1 MSTLDVWEGESFE
14 MVDSRDLDWLGRRL
28 RGSLRRRPDGWEVVQ
43 RVGWMRLPSG
53 SDFRIR
59 SRKANPR
66 AILAWLAYA
75 DPSLRDLEISARG
88 PVNAADGELDGFIA
102 AAFAATVLDAVAR
115 HGLGRGYERTA
126 VEGSTVRGR
135 IDFARLSRQGGN
147 LARLPC
153 TTWLRLPSTPVNAF
167 LAAALQR
174 VRRVPALSGA
184 IPAELPRLTVVLDG
198 VRPSVAQHILDGSR
212 PLPRNELAFAPA
224 VALARL
230 ILTRTGL
237 GDGSD
242 RVGASFLI
250 DIAAL
255 FERTVAA
262 GFREAGFDSSA
273 QHVIPYTAHEA
284 ATADASSPGRFYADV
299 LVRGADGR
307 KTVVDAKYKHRVS
320 SANLHQVVAYAAL
333 VGANSAALV
342 VPADSQDVGRVFR
355 FDLPGRSDAHGGSRL
370 AVRVVGLRTDGTSTS
385 DWRAA
390 ARDVAREA
398 AGLGAG
404 GRVAHEGA
412 PDEVVRLAGSWRS
425 PHPRRDS
432 L

>member
-1 MSTLDVWEGESFE
+1 MSTVEVWEGEAFE
-14 MVDSRDLDWLGRRL
+14 MLDSRDLDWLGTRL
-28 RGSLRRRPDGWEVVQ
+28 RGSLRRRHDGWMVVQ

-66 AILAWLAYA
+66 AILAWLAYV
-75 DPSLRDLEISARG
+75 DPSLRDLEIFARG
-88 PVNAADGELDGFIA
+88 PVNAADGELDAFIA
-102 AAFAATVLDAVAR
+102 AAFATTLLDTVAR

-174 VRRVPALSGA
+174 VRRVPALCDA
-184 IPAELPRLTVVLDG
+184 VRTELPRLAVVLDS

-250 DIAAL
+250 DSAKL

-262 GFREAGFDSSA
+262 GFREAGYDSSS
-273 QHVIPYTAHEA
+273 QHVIQYTAHEA
-284 ATADASSPGRFYADV
+284 ATAGAPSPRQFFADV
-299 LVRGADGR
+299 LVREADGS
-307 KTVVDAKYKHRVS
+307 KTVIDAKYKRRVS
-320 SANLHQVVAYAAL
+320 NENLHQVIAYAAL
-333 VGANSAALV
+333 TGAGSAALV
-342 VPADSQDVGRVFR
+342 VPADSQDVGRIFCV
-355 FDLPGRSDAHGGSRL
+355 DLPGRSDAHGGSRL
-370 AVRVVGLRTDGTSTS
+370 AVRVVGLRTDGTSTR

-390 ARDVAREA
+390 AREMAREA
-398 AGLGAG
+398 VGFGPVGNALHRGPAG
-404 GRVAHEGA
+404 
-412 PDEVVRLAGSWRS
+412 EVVRLVR
-425 PHPRRDS
+425 P
-432 L
+432 

>member
-1 MSTLDVWEGESFE
+1 MSTVEVWEGEAFE
-14 MVDSRDLDWLGRRL
+14 MVDSRDLDWLARRL
-28 RGSLRRRPDGWEVVQ
+28 RGSLRRRHDGWVVVQ
-43 RVGWMRLPSG
+43 RVGWMQLPSG
-53 SDFRIR
+53 GGLRIQ

-88 PVNAADGELDGFIA
+88 PVNAADGELDGFVA
-102 AAFAATVLDAVAR
+102 AAFATTVLDAVAR

-174 VRRVPALSGA
+174 ARCVPALCSA
-184 IPAELPRLTVVLDG
+184 IPAELPRLTVALDG
-198 VRPSVAQHILDGSR
+198 VRPYVAQHILDGSR

-262 GFREAGFDSSA
+262 GFREAGFDASA
-273 QHVIPYTAHEA
+273 QHVIPYTAHDA
-284 ATADASSPGRFYADV
+284 STTDASSSRQFYADV
-299 LVRGADGR
+299 LVRGADGG

-320 SANLHQVVAYAAL
+320 SANLHQIVAYSAM
-333 VGANSAALV
+333 VGADSAALV
-342 VPADSQDVGRVFR
+342 VPADCEDVGRVFR
-355 FDLPGRSDAHGGSRL
+355 FDLSGRSDAHGGTRL
-370 AVRVVGLRTDGTSTS
+370 SVRVVGLRTDATTVDG
-385 DWRAA
+385 WRAA
-390 ARDVAREA
+390 ARDAARYTVRGGATGPPGLHGRSTAADEA
-398 AGLGAG
+398 DTLSVGVLI
-404 GRVAHEGA
+404 
-412 PDEVVRLAGSWRS
+412 
-425 PHPRRDS
+425 
-432 L
+432 